1 MNRIIVAVALL
12 LTVALPRTASA
23 YSFSCNQAASLIRS
37 GTNTNVYTIV
47 GYGIGVVDFLAG
59 LQCFVGGSA
68 CDCLSGLV
76 SGRPADYGEAYG
88 QEIVACINRGE
99 GNSPTFGPALRAARR
114 FCSF

>member
-1 MNRIIVAVALL
+1 VNRIIVAVALL
-12 LTVALPRTASA
+12 LAVACPRTASA
-23 YSFSCNQAASLIRS
+23 YSFTCNQAANLVRS
-37 GTNTNVYTIV
+37 GTDANVYTIV

-59 LQCFVGGSA
+59 LQCFVGASA

-76 SGRPADYGEAYG
+76 SSRPAAYGEAYG
-88 QEIVACINRGE
+88 QEIAACINRGE